1 MAIDIQKFIGR
12 FIEEARDHLSRLGD
26 GLAQLQ
32 ARPEAAHEGDTI
44 HALFRSAHTIKGSSR
59 MLRLAPITELAH
71 AMEDVL
77 GALRE
82 GSLTFN
88 APLGALLYQGVDHL
102 ASQVDALAEGT
113 AGADLPAVPAA
124 LHAALQAA
132 VQTEKTIAPSAEP
145 ASISEQKPSE
155 NKDIV
160 QAYGLTIQY
169 FANNEKIIIIDQ
181 AKVIQ
186 QGNTFRGE
194 KIIYDTQ
201 KQIVTAGRGKQGTI
215 STP

>member
-59 MLRLAPITELAH
+59 MLRLTPITELAH

-113 AGADLPAVPAA
+113 AGADLPAAPPPLRTA
-124 LHAALQAA
+124 LHNA
-132 VQTEKTIAPSAEP
+132 VQAEKPIAPTADTQN
-145 ASISEQKPSE
+145 ISEENPSE
-155 NKDIV
+155 DRKSV
-160 QAYGLTIQY
+160 
-169 FANNEKIIIIDQ
+169 
-181 AKVIQ
+181 V
-186 QGNTFRGE
+186 
-194 KIIYDTQ
+194 
-201 KQIVTAGRGKQGTI
+201 
-215 STP
+215 

>member
-59 MLRLAPITELAH
+59 MLRLAPITALAH

-82 GSLTFN
+82 GSLAFS

-102 ASQVDALAEGT
+102 ASQETPVEFGEGESKKPLT
-113 AGADLPAVPAA
+113 EAFKDLVNK
-124 LHAALQAA
+124 
-132 VQTEKTIAPSAEP
+132 EPS
-145 ASISEQKPSE
+145 
-155 NKDIV
+155 
-160 QAYGLTIQY
+160 
-169 FANNEKIIIIDQ
+169 IDQ
-181 AKVIQ
+181 LRR
-186 QGNTFRGE
+186 QGVKDGMRPLRLSGAIRVGE
-194 KIIYDTQ
+194 G
-201 KQIVTAGRGKQGTI
+201 VTTLDEVVAA
-215 STP
+215 TPPLH